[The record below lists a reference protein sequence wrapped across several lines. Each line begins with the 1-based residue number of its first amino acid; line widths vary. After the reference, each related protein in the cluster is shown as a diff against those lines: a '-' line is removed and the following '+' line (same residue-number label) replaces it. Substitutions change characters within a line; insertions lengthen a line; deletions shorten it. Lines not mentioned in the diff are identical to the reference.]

1 LLSGKDKITRQEA
14 GENMAVKKESLCE
27 NIAGSGC
34 GLKKVLEL
42 IGGKWKILILC
53 QIDNKGVGRFN
64 DMKREISGI
73 TNTMLASSLK
83 EMERDGMLI
92 RRQYNEMPVR
102 VEYMLTDK
110 AKTLIPILL
119 ELKKWGENN
128 MSGKNAAAGK
138 SSTEA

>member
-1 LLSGKDKITRQEA
+1 MA
-14 GENMAVKKESLCE
+14 GKKESLCE

-34 GLKKVLEL
+34 GRKKVLEL

-53 QIDNKGVGRFN
+53 QIVNKGVGRVN

-128 MSGKNAAAGK
+128 MSGKSAAAGK
-138 SSTEA
+138 NSMEA